1 MKIELTERQEEI
13 LNFIQNHINSKGY
26 SPSLREI
33 GKYFNITSTFGVKRH
48 LDVLT
53 KKGYINSD
61 YNVSRSVTVTNL
73 NRLKGKTDTD
83 LERNKN
89 EVPLIGRVAA
99 GQPIL
104 ALENIDGY
112 LTIDQRI
119 MKNSGNC
126 FALKVKGDSMINAGI
141 FEEDIVIVMPNKN
154 ASNGEII
161 IALIGE
167 EATVKRFEVS
177 GDKTFLIPENNI
189 YQPIEVTNRE
199 DFSIVG
205 KVVGVIRW
213 YN

>member
-33 GKYFNITSTFGVKRH
+33 GKHFNITSTFGVKRH